1 MSSSNPLLLLQA
13 PPCALTPTPNPP
25 AHPPT
30 HPQIFKDKAM
40 VETMVGVKQKSQYR
54 AVVEKAMGAA
64 TVSA

>member
-13 PPCALTPTPNPP
+13 PPCALTLNT
-25 AHPPT
+25 PT

-54 AVVEKAMGAA
+54 AVVEKALGAA
-64 TVSA
+64 AVSA